1 MTLNE
6 LVMSLEIGIIYGII
20 AMGIYLTF
28 RIIDFPDL
36 TCDGSFVLGCACS
49 SIMIQNG
56 FNPWFALLVAM
67 CAGGIA
73 GLITGILNITCK
85 ISNLLSGILTA
96 FMLYSINLRIM
107 GNTPN
112 IGLIGLQTIFSNNA
126 FLVIGIIFSILFLL
140 ITYLFSTDFGL
151 AIRSLG
157 QNKKLAQNYGINI
170 ASFTIITIIISNSL
184 ISIGGAIFSQYQGFA
199 DIASGAGTVIIGFAS
214 VIIGE
219 YLLPFRSLWINF
231 LSCLI
236 GSIIY
241 RIFISLA
248 LHSDYLGI
256 ETQDLNLI
264 TGLMIIIMMTFFK
277 KDRERLC

>member
-6 LVMSLEIGIIYGII
+6 LIMSLEIGIIYGII

-49 SIMIQNG
+49 SMLIQAG
-56 FNPWFALLVAM
+56 FNPWIVLFVASI
-67 CAGGIA
+67 AGGLA
-73 GLITGILNITCK
+73 GLITGILHLKCK
-85 ISNLLSGILTA
+85 ITSLLSGILTA

-107 GNTPN
+107 GGIPN
-112 IGLIGLQTIFSNNA
+112 ISLISFKTIFDDNGLIIAGAIFLS
-126 FLVIGIIFSILFLL
+126 LFLL
-140 ITYLFSTDFGL
+140 ISYIFSTDFGL

-157 QNKKLAQNYGINI
+157 QNKKLAQNYGVNTTG
-170 ASFTIITIIISNSL
+170 FMIITIMISNSF
-184 ISIGGAIFSQYQGFA
+184 ISLGGAIFSQYQGFA
-199 DIASGAGTVIIGFAS
+199 DIASGVGTVIIGFAS

-219 YLLPFRSLWINF
+219 YIFPFRSLWIKF
-231 LSCLI
+231 LSCLF
-236 GSIIY
+236 GSVIY
-241 RIFISLA
+241 RLFITLA
-248 LHSDYLGI
+248 LHGDYFGI

-277 KDRERLC
+277 RGKLC

>member
-6 LVMSLEIGIIYGII
+6 LIMSLEIGIIYGII

-49 SIMIQNG
+49 SMLIQAG
-56 FNPWFALLVAM
+56 FNPWIALFVASI
-67 CAGGIA
+67 AGGLA
-73 GLITGILNITCK
+73 GLITGILHLKCK
-85 ISNLLSGILTA
+85 ITSLLSGILTA

-107 GNTPN
+107 GGIPN
-112 IGLIGLQTIFSNNA
+112 ISLISFKTIFGDNGLIIAGTIFLN
-126 FLVIGIIFSILFLL
+126 LFLL
-140 ITYLFSTDFGL
+140 IGYIFSTDFGL

-157 QNKKLAQNYGINI
+157 QNKKLAQNYGVNTTGFMII
-170 ASFTIITIIISNSL
+170 AIMISNSF
-184 ISIGGAIFSQYQGFA
+184 ISLGGAIFSQYQGFA
-199 DIASGAGTVIIGFAS
+199 DIASGVGTVIIGFAS

-219 YLLPFRSLWINF
+219 YIFPFRSLWVKF
-231 LSCLI
+231 LSCLF
-236 GSIIY
+236 GSVIY
-241 RIFISLA
+241 RLFITLA
-248 LHSDYLGI
+248 LHGDYFGI

-277 KDRERLC
+277 RGKLC